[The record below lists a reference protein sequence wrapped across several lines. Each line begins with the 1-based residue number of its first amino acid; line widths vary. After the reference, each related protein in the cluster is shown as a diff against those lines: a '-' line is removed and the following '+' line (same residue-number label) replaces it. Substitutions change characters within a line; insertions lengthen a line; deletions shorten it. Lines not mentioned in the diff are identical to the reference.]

1 MSKGDS
7 AQTKHTNGNH
17 AAQQHRAPQ
26 RPQSPAPPVKP
37 QKHRAPEIPP
47 NPRIPQLHLSPLSN
61 GQELERQLKAL
72 ANQNA
77 VGIDD
82 DTDDKRW
89 QLARDARAVELA
101 IGRELTIAELTL
113 MLDEW
118 CHCSIL
124 DSRERDVH
132 LAAFLVEVR
141 KVRVATGQ
149 GDTVNKAVDRVS
161 KLSRSQL
168 VQIPGMANA
177 PESWRRLAT
186 MHREMFRLTGGNVYF
201 LGCRDTAKA
210 SPCVTHQM
218 ANNINSILV
227 KQRVIEI
234 VERGTANRATRYRY
248 LL

>member
-1 MSKGDS
+1 MRQSISAEIECAKSNDAADS
-7 AQTKHTNGNH
+7 H
-17 AAQQHRAPQ
+17 PL
-26 RPQSPAPPVKP
+26 PQSPLPPQKP
-37 QKHRAPEIPP
+37 QKPVLPQSPRNPP
-47 NPRIPQLHLSPLSN
+47 FPLLHLSPLSN
-61 GQELERQLKAL
+61 RQELEKQLKEL

-82 DTDDKRW
+82 DGDDKRW

-101 IGRELTIAELTL
+101 IGRELTVAELTL
-113 MLDEW
+113 ILDEW
-118 CHCSIL
+118 CRCSIL
-124 DSRERDVH
+124 DSRKRDDH

-149 GDTVNKAVDRVS
+149 GDTVNKAVEHVS
-161 KLSRSQL
+161 KLSTSQL
-168 VQIPGMANA
+168 EQILGIANA

-201 LGCRDTAKA
+201 LSCRDAAKA
-210 SPCVTHQM
+210 SSGLTHQT